1 MQDLYRKGPTQETRP
16 RDADCPPPTRQRKLD
31 HTAQGSICP
40 VRLPC
45 KVYSRSCSGNR
56 SSFPGVNIWFCP
68 MDNFGSS
75 KREPRFPHPVVPIR
89 RSRFADVW
97 GVRCV
102 NNYAE
107 SILEQPEN
115 GVAVYEVS
123 PSTFARNGHVK
134 VPGITDE
141 QYRHINKSR
150 PEEQSKSLAAFG
162 NATMM
167 E

>member
-1 MQDLYRKGPTQETRP
+1 
-16 RDADCPPPTRQRKLD
+16 
-31 HTAQGSICP
+31 
-40 VRLPC
+40 
-45 KVYSRSCSGNR
+45 
-56 SSFPGVNIWFCP
+56 

-75 KREPRFPHPVVPIR
+75 KQEPRFPHPVVPIR

-123 PSTFARNGHVK
+123 PSTFARDDGRAK
-134 VPGITDE
+134 VPGITDA